1 MLTAEDTL
9 RLNVLITT
17 CVAIR
22 IDVYKLVVVGLT
34 QDKKEQTITL
44 NPMTDSNKIIQSVQK
59 LLVSKVLGSM
69 GGYPSYLKRWS
80 RMGQVGSTNLKSLLK
95 IGNIEA
101 VVAVANSKNLDDKA
115 LDLVWW
121 CATNTDQQA
130 EIGRFLLTRDFVVK
144 HSVAKQIADYLLEFL
159 PFTND
164 TTQLIDTV
172 NLLLQEDLISQTAK
186 DKLWKQGQR
195 KTAFLVGFIER
206 MQGNLPNNNNAIAQD
221 ENIKEL
227 ASVNSEQGQILLQT
241 IAHILKKI
249 NQEHVLYRTL
259 EVLGNY
265 LSHPMI
271 QSLSDIEQLQIQ
283 AQTVAKQLGLEDRR
297 IKARLLLAGVS
308 EHLVVSTISAHSLAG
323 SAIRKKL
330 THTLTPIQNTLELL
344 IITHT
349 KKET

>member
-1 MLTAEDTL
+1 MLTPEDTL
-9 RLNVLITT
+9 RLNVLIST

-34 QDKKEQTITL
+34 EDKKEQTITL
-44 NPMTDSNKIIQSVQK
+44 NPTTDSSKYIQAVQK
-59 LLVSKVLGSM
+59 LLVNQVLGSM

-80 RMGQVGSTNLKSLLK
+80 RMGQVSSSNLTSLLK

-101 VVAVANSKNLDDKA
+101 VVAVSNSQNLNDEV

-130 EIGRFLLTRDFVVK
+130 EIGRFLLTRDFVVE
-144 HSVAKQIADYLLEFL
+144 HPVGKQIASYLLEFL
-159 PFTND
+159 PFTDD
-164 TTQLIDTV
+164 TTQLIDTT
-172 NLLLQEDLISQTAK
+172 NLVLQGDLISHEAK

-206 MQGNLPNNNNAIAQD
+206 MKNNLPNLDGTVAFNLD
-221 ENIKEL
+221 IKEL
-227 ASVNSEQGQILLQT
+227 ECVNSEQGQILLKT

-259 EVLGNY
+259 EVLGTY

-271 QSLSDIEQLQIQ
+271 QPSAQIDQLQSQ
-283 AQTVAKQLGLEDRR
+283 AQTVLEQLGLNDEK

-308 EHLVVSTISAHSLAG
+308 EQLAVSTISAHSLAG

-330 THTLTPIQNTLELL
+330 SDVLTPIQAALKLL
-344 IITHT
+344 TT
-349 KKET
+349 P

>member
-1 MLTAEDTL
+1 MLTPEDTL
-9 RLNVLITT
+9 RLNVLIST

-22 IDVYKLVVVGLT
+22 IDVYKLAVIGLT
-34 QDKKEQTITL
+34 KDEKEQSIAL
-44 NPMTDSNKIIQSVQK
+44 NPSGDSSKYIEAVQK
-59 LLVSKVLGSM
+59 LLVSQALGSM

-80 RMGQVGSTNLKSLLK
+80 RMGQVSSNNLKSLLK

-101 VVAVANSKNLDDKA
+101 VVAVANSQNLDDEL

-130 EIGRFLLTRDFVVK
+130 EIGRFLLTRSFVITHPVG
-144 HSVAKQIADYLLEFL
+144 KQIARYLLEFL

-164 TTQLIDTV
+164 TSQLIDTI
-172 NLLLQEDLISQTAK
+172 NLLLQDGLISQEEK

-206 MQGNLPNNNNAIAQD
+206 MKDNLPNSSGIIALDNNN
-221 ENIKEL
+221 KEL
-227 ASVNSEQGQILLQT
+227 TRVNSEQGQILLHT
-241 IAHILKKI
+241 VAHILKKI

-271 QSLSDIEQLQIQ
+271 QKLQDIEECQLQ
-283 AQTVAKQLGLEDRR
+283 AQNVLEKLGLEDEKV
-297 IKARLLLAGVS
+297 KARLFLASVN
-308 EHLVVSTISAHSLAG
+308 EQLVVGTISAHGLAG

-330 THTLTPIQNTLELL
+330 AHVLEPIQDALQLL
-344 IITHT
+344 IIP
-349 KKET
+349 

>member
-1 MLTAEDTL
+1 MLTPEDIL
-9 RLNVLITT
+9 RLNVLIAT

-22 IDVYKLVVVGLT
+22 VDVYKLVVVGLT
-34 QDKKEQTITL
+34 LDKKEQTITL
-44 NPMTDSNKIIQSVQK
+44 NPTADSNKTIQAAQK

-95 IGNIEA
+95 IGNVEA
-101 VVAVANSKNLDDKA
+101 VVAVANSQNLDDEV

-130 EIGRFLLTRDFVVK
+130 EIGRFLLTRDFVIK
-144 HSVAKQIADYLLEFL
+144 HAVGKQIADYLLEFL
-159 PFTND
+159 PFTDD
-164 TTQLIDTV
+164 TTQLIDTA
-172 NLLLQEDLISQTAK
+172 NLLLQGELISQEAR

-206 MQGNLPNNNNAIAQD
+206 MAGNLPNKNNTIALD
-221 ENIKEL
+221 KSSKEL
-227 ASVNSEQGQILLQT
+227 DYVNSEQGQIMLQT
-241 IAHILKKI
+241 ITHILKKI

-259 EVLGNY
+259 EVLGSC

-271 QSLSDIEQLQIQ
+271 QPLADIQHCQSQ
-283 AQTVAKQLGLEDRR
+283 AQTVAKQLGLEDEK
-297 IKARLLLAGVS
+297 IKARLLLASVS
-308 EHLVVSTISAHSLAG
+308 EQLVVSTISAHSLAG

-330 THTLTPIQNTLELL
+330 ANVLTPIQEALKLL
-344 IITHT
+344 TT
-349 KKET
+349 PQ

>member
-1 MLTAEDTL
+1 MLTPEDTL
-9 RLNVLITT
+9 RLNVLIAT

-22 IDVYKLVVVGLT
+22 VDVYKLVVVGLT
-34 QDKKEQTITL
+34 PDQKEQTITL
-44 NPMTDSNKIIQSVQK
+44 NPTADSSKTIQAAQK

-101 VVAVANSKNLDDKA
+101 VVAVANSQNLDDEV

-144 HSVAKQIADYLLEFL
+144 HTVGKQIADYLLEFL
-159 PFTND
+159 PFTDD
-164 TTQLIDTV
+164 TTQLIDTA
-172 NLLLQEDLISQTAK
+172 NLLLQGDLISQQAR
-186 DKLWKQGQR
+186 DRLWKQGQR

-206 MQGNLPNNNNAIAQD
+206 MAGNLPNNNNTIALD
-221 ENIKEL
+221 TSSKEL
-227 ASVNSEQGQILLQT
+227 DYVNSEQGQIMLQT

-259 EVLGNY
+259 EVLGSC

-271 QSLSDIEQLQIQ
+271 QPLADIQHCQHQ
-283 AQTVAKQLGLEDRR
+283 AQTVAKQLGLEDEK
-297 IKARLLLAGVS
+297 IKARLLLASAS
-308 EHLVVSTISAHSLAG
+308 EQLAVSTISAHSLAG

-330 THTLTPIQNTLELL
+330 ANVLTPIQDALKLL
-344 IITHT
+344 TT
-349 KKET
+349 P

>member
-1 MLTAEDTL
+1 MLTPEDTL
-9 RLNVLITT
+9 RLNVLIST

-34 QDKKEQTITL
+34 KDKKEQTITL
-44 NPMTDSNKIIQSVQK
+44 NPTIDSSKYIQAVQK
-59 LLVSKVLGSM
+59 LLVSQVLGSM

-101 VVAVANSKNLDDKA
+101 VVAVSNSQNLNHEV

-130 EIGRFLLTRDFVVK
+130 EIGRFLLTRDFVIK
-144 HSVAKQIADYLLEFL
+144 HPIGKQIADYLLEFL
-159 PFTND
+159 PFTDD
-164 TTQLIDTV
+164 TTQLIDTT
-172 NLLLQEDLISQTAK
+172 NLLLQDDLISPQAK
-186 DKLWKQGQR
+186 DRLWKQGQR
-195 KTAFLVGFIER
+195 KPAFLVGFIER
-206 MQGNLPNNNNAIAQD
+206 MQGDLPNNNSTIALD
-221 ENIKEL
+221 ESIKEL
-227 ASVNSEQGQILLQT
+227 ACVNSEQGQILLQA

-259 EVLGNY
+259 EVLGSY

-271 QSLSDIEQLQIQ
+271 QPLSDIEQLQIQ
-283 AQTVAKQLGLEDRR
+283 AQTVAEQLGLESEK

-330 THTLTPIQNTLELL
+330 IHTLNPIQKALQTL
-344 IITHT
+344 TT
-349 KKET
+349 